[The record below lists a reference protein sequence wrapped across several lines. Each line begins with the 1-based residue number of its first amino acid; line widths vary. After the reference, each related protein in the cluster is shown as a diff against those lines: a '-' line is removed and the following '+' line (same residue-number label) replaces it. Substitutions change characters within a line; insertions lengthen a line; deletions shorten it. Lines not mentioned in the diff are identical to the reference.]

1 VRRKVVPYLVALVA
15 LATAA
20 PLVVVAR
27 AATTPTPATAAA
39 KIAPALRQ
47 LVADGYGDVDIA
59 SMVPG
64 YVAGHVEYLAKVTS
78 IDPVT
83 RTAVAATGARIRH
96 EFPEIGWVAL
106 DSTPA
111 AVGAVASLAQVTQLR
126 VDDVKHVLDLD
137 VRYVDA
143 ATAAAGGYLDQTKRG
158 THDVGA
164 DALWARGITGTGV
177 VVGVADSG
185 IDQTHPDLDG
195 DKITQFVD
203 CSAVLPNLAASDDAN
218 GGVGDCLAHP
228 GYDDNGHG
236 THVSGIAVGSADGGT
251 PDQKG
256 KLPGM
261 APGASL
267 AGAKVCTPAGTCLNS
282 SVMAGFRWLAT
293 DVKDGGAGADVVNMS
308 LGGGRV
314 YGSPVFGAEQV
325 TDTDPEAQLVNQLA
339 DKYNVVFT
347 ISAGNSGPVF
357 QSVGNPSVAAQAIS
371 IGASIAD
378 FDLNHP
384 VDQTEHGEFG
394 DIRPEAA
401 KAGATAIASFSS
413 RGPSGDRQIKPE
425 LTAPGS
431 YVVAAQSKEG
441 GEVGAADAAHMNHY
455 SQDLNYAVLSGTSMS
470 SPAAAGVAA
479 LLVDGFRQATGG
491 RSPQYFHVKAAM
503 ANTAGTHAFE
513 GPVAGLLGTIKSR
526 TGLPGQTPA
535 ELYPNR
541 NDGYVGVS
549 GEGAG
554 RVNAVDA
561 LLALTKGVIAYTPRS
576 ADGKLD
582 DKREQQPN
590 WAMDDVAPG
599 QSRRQ
604 VFMFHPAPGRT
615 APSRA
620 TFHVDSGTE
629 PAGIH
634 AIPASWF
641 ALPKSVTVAPGG
653 DTGFFLNVRVP
664 AGAAPGQWNATV
676 VADVALGGGVT
687 QHVRIPVQLFV
698 PLPSAPA
705 ASVEGPIWASQ
716 STDWSVVG
724 AENPEGDVYTDW
736 SSFPLRL
743 DRGTSKV
750 DLSVYDANPD
760 GADHMDVFVFD
771 DKGVEIDST
780 VTNSIDHSVP
790 EALALAPTTKDSPAT
805 VSLLDGNDL
814 TDVVLP
820 TTVWI
825 MVADS
830 GRTSASPGF
839 RNFHLDVKTA
849 GGGTGGTTP
858 PDRIHSGDHAW
869 WSGSGN
875 GMTSTLTR
883 SVPVPAGATSLSFW
897 TWYQLEDGYDWA
909 YALVSTDNGATWTSL
924 ASSSPEDGSGTTDQ
938 DPLGLTG
945 NVLGGS
951 KAHPNGFTGDSGS
964 PATFTGQNLF
974 GGVLSHQVADVS
986 AYAGKTVL
994 LRFAA
999 TSDAGTSLD
1008 GFYVDD
1014 LALTGGGG
1022 AVLWSDPVDAPT
1034 GWTPGGQ
1041 PGFAF
1046 VTKAAG

>member
-1 VRRKVVPYLVALVA
+1 VPYLVALVA

-27 AATTPTPATAAA
+27 ATTTSTPAGAAT

-47 LVADGYGDVDIA
+47 LLADGYGDVDIA

-64 YVAGHVEYLAKVTS
+64 YVAGHVEYLAKMTS

-83 RTAVAATGARIRH
+83 RTALRAAGASVRH

-106 DSTPA
+106 DSAPDAVA
-111 AVGAVASLAQVTQLR
+111 AVAALPQVTELR

-143 ATAAAGGYLDQTKRG
+143 ATAAASGYLDQTKRG

-164 DALWARGITGTGV
+164 DTLWANGVTGKGV

-185 IDQTHPDLDG
+185 IDQSHPDLAE
-195 DKITQFVD
+195 KITQFVD
-203 CSAVLPNLAASDDAN
+203 CSAVLPNLAASDDSDS
-218 GGVGDCLAHP
+218 GVGDCIAHF
-228 GYDDNGHG
+228 GIDDNGHG
-236 THVSGIAVGSADGGT
+236 THVSGIAAGGATGGT

-308 LGGGRV
+308 LGGGRT

-347 ISAGNSGPVF
+347 ISAGNSGPTF

-371 IGASIAD
+371 VGASIAD
-378 FDLNHP
+378 FDLDHP

-394 DIRPEAA
+394 DIRPDAV
-401 KAGATAIASFSS
+401 KAHATAIASFSS

-491 RSPQYFHVKAAM
+491 TSPQYFHVKAAM

-513 GPVAGLLGTIKSR
+513 GPVAGLLGTIRSR

-541 NDGYVGVS
+541 NDGYVGVG

-576 ADGKLD
+576 EDGKLD

-590 WAMDDVAPG
+590 WALDDVAPG
-599 QSRRQ
+599 ESRDQR
-604 VFMFHPAPGRT
+604 FMFHPAPGRT
-615 APSRA
+615 TPARA

-641 ALPKSVTVAPGG
+641 ALPKSVTINPRTPDRW
-653 DTGFFLNVRVP
+653 DTGFYLHVRVP
-664 AGAAPGQWNATV
+664 ANAAPGQWNATV

-698 PLPSAPA
+698 PLPAAPTV
-705 ASVEGPIWASQ
+705 SIEGPVWASQ

-736 SSFPLRL
+736 ISFPLRL
-743 DRGTSKV
+743 TKDTKEV
-750 DLSVYDANPD
+750 DLSVYDAKAD

-780 VTNSIDHSVP
+780 VTNSTDHVVP
-790 EALALAPTTKDSPAT
+790 EALALTPTTKDAPAT
-805 VSLLDGNDL
+805 VSLLDGDDL

-830 GRTSASPGF
+830 GRTSGAPGF
-839 RNFHLDVKTA
+839 RDFHLDVTTT

-858 PDRIHSGDHAW
+858 ADRIHSGEHAW
-869 WSGSGN
+869 WSGSGD

-883 SVPVPAGATSLSFW
+883 SIAVPAGATSLSFW

-909 YALVSTDNGATWTSL
+909 YALVSTDNGGTWTSL
-924 ASSSPEDGSGTTDQ
+924 AASSPDDGSGTTDQ
-938 DPLGLTG
+938 DPLGLVG
-945 NVLGGS
+945 NALGGS
-951 KAHPNGFTGDSGS
+951 KAYPNGFTGDSGS

-999 TSDAGTSLD
+999 TSDGGTSLD

-1014 LALTGGGG
+1014 LALTGPGG
-1022 AVLWSDPVDAPT
+1022 ATVWSDPVDAPT

-1041 PGFAF
+1041 PGFGF
-1046 VTKAAG
+1046 VTKAAS